1 MEALIQLITL
11 MILSYPASF
20 AISFANE
27 LKIMRD
33 IADNGYSLDLGRY
46 SELMENLKGTP
57 STAFMEYRKIPIINM
72 LDAVRQTFEYNAK
85 SGEALLSFKVLDCLE
100 PLTKEEQEEYN
111 KNQSGLNAIIIMIK
125 KSIKKDN
132 LKDFEVIKEKLKDKA
147 DINMDYDFKTNTVN
161 LDIKDKETGKDY
173 CETHPD
179 FYEKLQ
185 EISNSHKP
193 TKPDKPKTRSLIK
206 KQ

>member
-20 AISFANE
+20 AIRFINE
-27 LKIMRD
+27 SKIMRD
-33 IADNGYSLDLGRY
+33 IADNGYSLDFARY

-57 STAFMEYRKIPIINM
+57 ATASMEYRKIPIINI
-72 LDAVRQTFEYNAK
+72 LDAIKQTFEYNAK

-100 PLTKEEQEEYN
+100 PLTKEEQDEYN
-111 KNQSGLNAIIIMIK
+111 KNQSGLNAFLIMLK
-125 KSIKKDN
+125 KSIKKDK
-132 LKDFEVIKEKLKDKA
+132 LKEFEDLKEKLKDTA
-147 DINMDYDFKTNTVN
+147 DVNFDYDFKTNTVN
-161 LDIKDKETGKDY
+161 LEIKEKETGKDF

-185 EISNSHKP
+185 EFSDSHKP
-193 TKPDKPKTRSLIK
+193 MKPDKPKTRSLIK
-206 KQ
+206 KR